1 MADATKN
8 VELKYYK
15 PGQGTWARWTAGVL
29 LALLVLFGSH
39 SLYLFPGMNKYAGAQ
54 AQVQGRTWW
63 GYQIMKILP
72 GIKEGLTVGLVISS
86 LVFLAGCLGV
96 YLFVVNHKRLADF
109 LIDTEAEMHRVSWP
123 QRHEFVGSSIVVF
136 VSIAII
142 GTFVTVVD
150 VVLRAL
156 LLKTGLLG
164 G

>member
-1 MADATKN
+1 MADAAKN
-8 VELKYYK
+8 VEVKYFK

-29 LALLVLFGSH
+29 LMLLVLFGSH
-39 SLYLFPGMNKYAGAQ
+39 SLYLFPGMNRYVAG
-54 AQVQGRTWW
+54 VSTGRTWW
-63 GYQIMKILP
+63 GYQILKSLP
-72 GIKEGLTVGLVISS
+72 GIKEGLTAGLVISS
-86 LVFLAGCLGV
+86 LVFIGGCFLV

-123 QRHEFVGSSIVVF
+123 QKHEFVGSSIVVF

-150 VVLRAL
+150 VVLRTL